1 MGVNVVG
8 MTSDH
13 PLLLA
18 FFHEEHELA
27 YPLLHDEEG
36 AYFATLGIRNP
47 EFVRGDR
54 AFGVPLPGILFV
66 RPDGV
71 LALKFARPGYRD
83 RPPFADVY
91 DSVRR
96 AVERDEP
103 GR

>member
-8 MTSDH
+8 MTYDH

-27 YPLLHDEEG
+27 YPLLHDEDG
-36 AYFATLGIRNP
+36 AYFEALGIRNP
-47 EFVRGDR
+47 DYEPGDR
-54 AFGVPLPGILFV
+54 AFGVPLPGIIFV

-83 RPPFADVY
+83 RPAFEEVY
-91 DSVRR
+91 EAVR
-96 AVERDEP
+96 AALAANEP